1 MADIDSKPAVLDLP
15 ALHGDQDDRA
25 VTTNNDVSN
34 SGAFA
39 ENAAVSVAP
48 GITPVADFIP
58 KDATT
63 SHPTPPPD
71 EPLATSEANIDVD
84 MKADE
89 VPPQL
94 ESISEPQSAVSEP
107 AAAPVFSSNDSSLV
121 RPREDDD
128 DANDDERAAKRSRVD
143 GVDGDVDQDVTLPD
157 APPVEPAVS
166 APPQPEADAPVTTT
180 ADISQAPEVADA
192 APAQPEASPDPQRA
206 PPDDPPAVDAVAP
219 ADNQLP
225 DIPESRPEATPATL
239 PESIAESIPATAQST
254 EPATESLPNG
264 DHAPAQLPT
273 DAVDSAASKPA
284 EPELKPE
291 EDAKPAQAPTQ
302 ASSQPE
308 AASKPTYSTDPI
320 TPLQTRHLLDK
331 LKNLKKTKHALSFLY
346 PVDPVALNIP
356 TYPEIIKNPMD
367 LMTLE
372 NKLKTGKHTSVQH
385 FADDFD
391 LIIHNARTFNGDL
404 HPVTTAGFSMQAYMR
419 KILESVPSA
428 SQPVP
433 QKVQPKKASPKPPPP
448 RREPRAATQP
458 TAPPA
463 APAPASNAASSF
475 ALQPDGTPQIRRDST
490 INRPAR
496 TIKPP
501 PARELPYSKPK
512 RKEHQL
518 ELKFCDHVLNEIKSP
533 KYGALNSIFMQPV
546 DPVAL
551 NIPHYRQVVKHP
563 MDLSTMTQKL
573 KQGQYGK
580 AGEFKKDFEL
590 MIQNCLLFNPQGNP
604 VRDIGIGFRR
614 EFEALW
620 QTKEKWEKARKAEM
634 QRGASASADEDSGE
648 EDEDED
654 EEDGADKSETIAKL
668 QQQLM
673 QIQGALA
680 EMNQPAKKAKKPKT
694 KTNKKSM
701 GGHGVPKSKPAAKP
715 KVPKKPKQVS
725 YEEKQEISD
734 AVGRMNESQV
744 TGLTNIITS
753 NCKKYADQ
761 EEMELEIDDLPNDVQ
776 AMLLTYVRSIFG
788 RPNKVRAESPDDLG
802 NMDDDDFEPT
812 ERGGRRAGGG
822 AGNKRK
828 KHKPMHKDEQ
838 QKAINDI
845 RNKLAQFQNATSA
858 SPSQQEDTSGDESEE
873 SEEE

>member
-15 ALHGDQDDRA
+15 ALHGDQDDRT
-25 VTTNNDVSN
+25 VTSNNDVSN

-48 GITPVADFIP
+48 GITPVADYIP

-84 MKADE
+84 MKADDASQIE
-89 VPPQL
+89 PL
-94 ESISEPQSAVSEP
+94 SEPQSAVSEP
-107 AAAPVFSSNDSSLV
+107 AAAPVSSSNDSSLV

-128 DANDDERAAKRSRVD
+128 DANGDERAAKRSRVD
-143 GVDGDVDQDVTLPD
+143 GIDADLDQDVKLPD
-157 APPVEPAVS
+157 APPVESALS
-166 APPQPEADAPVTTT
+166 APPQPEADAPITTT
-180 ADISQAPEVADA
+180 ADISQAPEVAAA
-192 APAQPEASPDPQRA
+192 APAHPEASPDPQRA
-206 PPDDPPAVDAVAP
+206 PPKEPPTVDSVAP

-225 DIPESRPEATPATL
+225 DTSESIPETL
-239 PESIAESIPATAQST
+239 AIVPESIPQSIPTTDPS
-254 EPATESLPNG
+254 TESLPNG
-264 DHAPAQLPT
+264 DHAPAQT
-273 DAVDSAASKPA
+273 ATTVAVDSTTSKPA
-284 EPELKPE
+284 EPQPKPE

-302 ASSQPE
+302 VQAQPE
-308 AASKPTYSTDPI
+308 APSKPTYSTEPM
-320 TPLQTRHLLDK
+320 TQLQTRHLLDK

-346 PVDPVALNIP
+346 PVDHVALNIP

-372 NKLKTGKHTSVQH
+372 NKLKSGKHTSVQH

-428 SQPVP
+428 NQPTP

-463 APAPASNAASSF
+463 APTPALNAAGSF

-604 VRDIGIGFRR
+604 VRDIGIGFKR

-648 EDEDED
+648 EDEDDDED
-654 EEDGADKSETIAKL
+654 GDGADKSETIAKL

-680 EMNQPAKKAKKPKT
+680 EMNQPAKKTKKTKT

-701 GGHGVPKSKPAAKP
+701 GGHGAPKTKPVAKP
-715 KVPKKPKQVS
+715 KAPKKPKQVT

-734 AVGRMNESQV
+734 AVGRMSEAQV

-788 RPNKVRAESPDDLG
+788 RPNRVRAESPDDLG

-838 QKAINDI
+838 QRAINDI
-845 RNKLAQFQNATSA
+845 KNKLAQFQNATSA